1 MKKSIVIGMVA
12 LAGFAASCTN
22 SATKA
27 DMSSDLD
34 TLSYAIGMAQTQGL
48 KDYLVQRV
56 GVDTTYMDEF
66 VKGLTEGATAGD
78 DKKKAAYY
86 AGVTIGQQIGG
97 QMKQGINRELFGEDS
112 TQTISMKNFMAGFI
126 AGATGKGGQMS
137 VEKAQELTRVKME
150 AIKKAS
156 MEKQY
161 GDYKKKNED
170 FLANNKKN
178 AKVKVLPS
186 GLQYEVITEG
196 KGEKPSENSMVKVN
210 YRGTLIDGTEF
221 DSSFKRNEPAKFRVN
236 QVIKG
241 WTEALQL
248 MPVGSKWKLYI
259 PQELAY
265 GEREAGQIKP
275 FSTLVF
281 EVELVGIEKEDNK

>member
-12 LAGFAASCTN
+12 LAGFATSCTN
-22 SATKA
+22 SAPKA

-186 GLQYEVITEG
+186 V
-196 KGEKPSENSMVKVN
+196 VKVN

>member
-22 SATKA
+22 SAPKA

-259 PQELAY
+259 PQELA
-265 GEREAGQIKP
+265 
-275 FSTLVF
+275 
-281 EVELVGIEKEDNK
+281 